1 MDEIK
6 EIFLAEAVQ
15 AIEELSMLFTELEK
29 NHDSKKA
36 INAIFRITHTLKAN
50 AAGMGFNDIASMAH
64 LMEDIFSEIKNNKL
78 ELNTQL
84 FNDLFKANDIL
95 AKMIAAISD
104 PSIKVVFRGTR
115 TKLDVILRE
124 ARGQGIV
131 VTDDVPG
138 ASAPTTPAASEPA
151 PSEIVSPENL
161 PSLDD
166 FNAAI
171 EAAHKANENVTASV
185 ENHSEEVEEV
195 EEEEEEV
202 EEDTKVTFSDNIN
215 IPLRKL
221 DNLLNLVGELIIE
234 RDRVIA
240 MSQLDA
246 YGGKSNDFARLTRIT
261 SEIQYSVMDV
271 RLVQVNVLFSKFH
284 RIVRDVANLEGKKV
298 QLVLEGTENEIDR
311 NVLQIISDSL
321 IHLVR
326 NSVGHGIELEADRI
340 KAGKNPVGTVTLSA
354 KNEKDAI
361 IIDIIDDGRGI
372 DPNIIKKVAVKKG
385 VITEDAAKTLSDTD
399 AIMLIFEPGFSS
411 AEQVTSVSGRG
422 VGMDV
427 VKKSLDSIGGVV
439 TVHSEIGKGSTMR
452 LRLPSSMAV
461 KGALL
466 FELGESQFAIPL
478 AYTDAVVS
486 LKKNE
491 IHKVRGG
498 LLATYLERNI
508 SIVFLKD
515 LFVLDQ
521 NTEISNAI
529 DVSLHKSFDQLA
541 DDDMIYVLVVSYNN
555 HDMGFVV
562 DRLLQQ
568 KEIVEKPLQSPLDQ
582 IKFISG
588 ATILGNGNVCLVLDT
603 PSISNFLFKST
614 KLK

>member
-1 MDEIK
+1 MDEIR
-6 EIFLAEAVQ
+6 EIFLAEAIQ
-15 AIEELSMLFTELEK
+15 AIEELSMLFTDLEK
-29 NHDSKKA
+29 NHQSKKS

-64 LMEDIFSEIKNNKL
+64 LMEDIFSEIKNNNL

-95 AKMIAAISD
+95 AKMISAISD
-104 PSIKVVFRGTR
+104 PTIKVVFRGTR

-131 VTDDVPG
+131 VTDDVP
-138 ASAPTTPAASEPA
+138 AQAPQATEVVVSVEA
-151 PSEIVSPENL
+151 PKEEIL

-166 FNAAI
+166 FNAAV
-171 EAAHKANENVTASV
+171 EAAHKSQIAEEIAVT
-185 ENHSEEVEEV
+185 EEV

-202 EEDTKVTFSDNIN
+202 EEETKVTFSDNIN

-240 MSQLDA
+240 MSQIDS
-246 YGGKSNDFARLTRIT
+246 YGGKTNDFARLTRIT

-284 RIVRDVANLEGKKV
+284 RIVRDVANIEGKRV
-298 QLVLEGTENEIDR
+298 ELVLEGTENEIDR

-361 IIDIIDDGRGI
+361 IIDIIDDGKGI
-372 DPNIIKKVAVKKG
+372 DPNIIKKIAVKKG
-385 VITEDAAKTLSDTD
+385 VITQETADRLSDND
-399 AIMLIFEPGFSS
+399 AMMLIFEPGFSS
-411 AEQVTSVSGRG
+411 AEVVTSVSGRG

-427 VKKSLDSIGGVV
+427 VKKSLDSIGGIV

-486 LKKNE
+486 LNKNE

-515 LFVLDQ
+515 LFVMDM
-521 NTEISNAI
+521 NGEVSNAI
-529 DVSLHKSFDQLA
+529 DVSLHKSFDQLN

>member
-1 MDEIK
+1 MDEIR

-15 AIEELSMLFTELEK
+15 AIEELSMLFTDLEK
-29 NHDSKKA
+29 NHESKKS

-78 ELNTQL
+78 ELNTEL
-84 FNDLFKANDIL
+84 FNDLFKANDIV

-104 PSIKVVFRGTR
+104 PTIKVVFRGTR

-124 ARGQGIV
+124 ARGLGIV
-131 VTDDVPG
+131 VTDNV
-138 ASAPTTPAASEPA
+138 PAAPA
-151 PSEIVSPENL
+151 AVATPEVLENKVSTIADAPALSME
-161 PSLDD
+161 D
-166 FNAAI
+166 FNAAV
-171 EAAHKANENVTASV
+171 ESAHKAVSELPTTAVEIEESV
-185 ENHSEEVEEV
+185 VEEV
-195 EEEEEEV
+195 EEEEV
-202 EEDTKVTFSDNIN
+202 EEETKVTFSDNIN

-240 MSQLDA
+240 MSQVENFA
-246 YGGKSNDFARLTRIT
+246 GKSNDFARLSRIT

-284 RIVRDVANLEGKKV
+284 RIVRDVANIENKKV
-298 QLVLEGTENEIDR
+298 QLLLEGTENEIDR

-340 KAGKNPVGTVTLSA
+340 KVGKNPMGTVILSA

-361 IIDIIDDGRGI
+361 IIDIIDDGKGI
-372 DPNIIKKVAVKKG
+372 DPAIIKKIAVKKG
-385 VITEDAAKTLSDTD
+385 VITQEIADKLSDND
-399 AIMLIFEPGFSS
+399 AIMLIFEAGFSS

-427 VKKSLDSIGGVV
+427 VKKSLDSIGGIV
-439 TVHSEIGKGSTMR
+439 TVHSEVGKGSTMR

-486 LKKNE
+486 LKKKE

-515 LFVLDQ
+515 LFVMDMNGGVS
-521 NTEISNAI
+521 NTV
-529 DVSLHKSFDQLA
+529 DVSLHKSFDQLG

-562 DRLLQQ
+562 DKLLQQ

-603 PSISNFLFKST
+603 PSISNFLYKST

>member
-29 NHDSKKA
+29 NHESKKA

-64 LMEDIFSEIKNNKL
+64 LMEDIFSEIKNNNL

-131 VTDDVPG
+131 VTDDVP
-138 ASAPTTPAASEPA
+138 APATNSAPKEENTPATSGNETTV
-151 PSEIVSPENL
+151 I
-161 PSLDD
+161 PSLED
-166 FNAAI
+166 FNAAV
-171 EAAHKANENVTASV
+171 EAAHQAKEHDTEAST
-185 ENHSEEVEEV
+185 EE

-202 EEDTKVTFSDNIN
+202 EEETKVTFSDNIN

-240 MSQLDA
+240 MSQLEN
-246 YGGKSNDFARLTRIT
+246 YGGKANDFARLTRIT

-284 RIVRDVANLEGKKV
+284 RIVRDVANLENKKV

-361 IIDIIDDGRGI
+361 IIDIIDDGKGI

-385 VITEDAAKTLSDTD
+385 VITEEAAKTLSDND

-427 VKKSLDSIGGVV
+427 VKKSLDSIGGIV

-486 LKKNE
+486 LKKKE

-498 LLATYLERNI
+498 LLATYLDRNI

-515 LFVLDQ
+515 LFVADM
-521 NTEISNAI
+521 NGEISNAM
-529 DVSLHKSFDQLA
+529 DVSLHKSFDALQE
-541 DDDMIYVLVVSYNN
+541 DDMIYVLVVSYNN

-614 KLK
+614 KMK

>member
-1 MDEIK
+1 MDEIR

-15 AIEELSMLFTELEK
+15 AIEELSMLFTDLEK
-29 NHDSKKA
+29 NHESKKA

-78 ELNTQL
+78 ELNTEL
-84 FNDLFKANDIL
+84 FNDLFKANDIV

-104 PSIKVVFRGTR
+104 PSIKVIFRGTR

-124 ARGQGIV
+124 ARGLGIV
-131 VTDDVPG
+131 VTDNV
-138 ASAPTTPAASEPA
+138 PAAPVATPMIAPA
-151 PSEIVSPENL
+151 DTET
-161 PSLDD
+161 PSLSIDD
-166 FNAAI
+166 FNAAV
-171 EAAHKANENVTASV
+171 ESAHKATTEASGTAV
-185 ENHSEEVEEV
+185 EADEVVAEEV

-202 EEDTKVTFSDNIN
+202 EEETKVAFSDNIN

-240 MSQLDA
+240 MSQVENFA
-246 YGGKSNDFARLTRIT
+246 GKSNDFARLSRIT

-284 RIVRDVANLEGKKV
+284 RIVRDVANIENKKV
-298 QLVLEGTENEIDR
+298 QLLLEGTENEIDR

-340 KAGKNPVGTVTLSA
+340 KAGKNPMGTVILSA

-361 IIDIIDDGRGI
+361 IIDIIDDGKGI
-372 DPNIIKKVAVKKG
+372 DPAIIKKIAVKKG
-385 VITEDAAKTLSDTD
+385 VITQEIADKLSDSD
-399 AIMLIFEPGFSS
+399 AIMLIFEAGFSS

-427 VKKSLDSIGGVV
+427 VKKSLDSIGGIV
-439 TVHSEIGKGSTMR
+439 TVHSEVGKGSTMR

-486 LKKNE
+486 LKKKE

-498 LLATYLERNI
+498 LLATYLDRNI

-515 LFVLDQ
+515 LFVMDMNGGVS
-521 NTEISNAI
+521 NTV
-529 DVSLHKSFDQLA
+529 DVSLHKSFDQLGE
-541 DDDMIYVLVVSYNN
+541 DDMIYVLVVSYNN

-562 DRLLQQ
+562 DKLLQQ

-603 PSISNFLFKST
+603 PSISNFLYKST

>member
-6 EIFLAEAVQ
+6 EIFLAEAIQ
-15 AIEELSMLFTELEK
+15 AIEELSLLFTDLEK
-29 NHDSKKA
+29 NHESKKA

-78 ELNTQL
+78 ELNTEL

-104 PSIKVVFRGTR
+104 PTIKVVFRGTR

-131 VTDDVPG
+131 VTDDVP
-138 ASAPTTPAASEPA
+138 APVTTPNVVPIATPTETPN
-151 PSEIVSPENL
+151 SEI
-161 PSLDD
+161 PSIDD
-166 FNAAI
+166 FNAAV
-171 EAAHKANENVTASV
+171 EAAHKTPSTENAVIPAHEIT
-185 ENHSEEVEEV
+185 ETEEV
-195 EEEEEEV
+195 EEEEV
-202 EEDTKVTFSDNIN
+202 EEETKVTFSDNIN

-240 MSQLDA
+240 MSQVEN
-246 YGGKSNDFARLTRIT
+246 YGGKTNDFARLSRIT

-284 RIVRDVANLEGKKV
+284 RIVRDVANIEGKKV
-298 QLVLEGTENEIDR
+298 QLLLEGTENEIDR

-340 KAGKNPVGTVTLSA
+340 KAGKNPMGTVTLSA

-361 IIDIIDDGRGI
+361 IIDIIDDGKGI
-372 DPNIIKKVAVKKG
+372 DPNIIKKIAVKKG
-385 VITEDAAKTLSDTD
+385 VITQEVADRLSESDAM
-399 AIMLIFEPGFSS
+399 MLIFEPGFSS
-411 AEQVTSVSGRG
+411 AEVVTSVSGRG

-427 VKKSLDSIGGVV
+427 VKKSLDSIGGIV

-486 LKKNE
+486 LNKKE

-515 LFVLDQ
+515 LFVMDIQ
-521 NTEISNAI
+521 GEISNTV
-529 DVSLHKSFDQLA
+529 DVSLHKTFDTLQ
-541 DDDMIYVLVVSYNN
+541 DEDMIYVLVVSYNN

-562 DRLLQQ
+562 DKLLQQ

-614 KLK
+614 KLI

>member
-1 MDEIK
+1 MS
-6 EIFLAEAVQ
+6 Q
-15 AIEELSMLFTELEK
+15 
-29 NHDSKKA
+29 
-36 INAIFRITHTLKAN
+36 
-50 AAGMGFNDIASMAH
+50 
-64 LMEDIFSEIKNNKL
+64 
-78 ELNTQL
+78 
-84 FNDLFKANDIL
+84 
-95 AKMIAAISD
+95 
-104 PSIKVVFRGTR
+104 
-115 TKLDVILRE
+115 
-124 ARGQGIV
+124 
-131 VTDDVPG
+131 
-138 ASAPTTPAASEPA
+138 
-151 PSEIVSPENL
+151 
-161 PSLDD
+161 
-166 FNAAI
+166 
-171 EAAHKANENVTASV
+171 V
-185 ENHSEEVEEV
+185 EN
-195 EEEEEEV
+195 
-202 EEDTKVTFSDNIN
+202 F
-215 IPLRKL
+215 
-221 DNLLNLVGELIIE
+221 
-234 RDRVIA
+234 A
-240 MSQLDA
+240 
-246 YGGKSNDFARLTRIT
+246 GKSNDFARLSRIT

-284 RIVRDVANLEGKKV
+284 RIVRDVANIENKKV
-298 QLVLEGTENEIDR
+298 QLLLEGTENEIDR

-340 KAGKNPVGTVTLSA
+340 KAGKNPMGTVILSA

-361 IIDIIDDGRGI
+361 IIDIIDDGKGI
-372 DPNIIKKVAVKKG
+372 DPAIIKKIAVKKG
-385 VITEDAAKTLSDTD
+385 VITQEIADKLSDND
-399 AIMLIFEPGFSS
+399 AIMLIFEAGFSS

-427 VKKSLDSIGGVV
+427 VKKSLDSIGGIV
-439 TVHSEIGKGSTMR
+439 TVHSEVGKGSTMR

-486 LKKNE
+486 LKKKE

-515 LFVLDQ
+515 LFVMDMSGG
-521 NTEISNAI
+521 ISNAV
-529 DVSLHKSFDQLA
+529 DVSLHKTFDQLG

-562 DRLLQQ
+562 DKLLQQ

-603 PSISNFLFKST
+603 PSISNFLYKST

>member
-1 MDEIK
+1 MDEIR
-6 EIFLAEAVQ
+6 EIFLAEAIQ
-15 AIEELSMLFTELEK
+15 AIEELSMLFTDLEK

-95 AKMIAAISD
+95 AKMVAAISD
-104 PSIKVVFRGTR
+104 PSIKVIFRGTR

-131 VTDDVPG
+131 VSDDVP
-138 ASAPTTPAASEPA
+138 APAPVKIETAPTTPSAE
-151 PSEIVSPENL
+151 VL
-161 PSLDD
+161 PSLED

-171 EAAHKANENVTASV
+171 EAAHKTNDAVSASTDA
-185 ENHSEEVEEV
+185 HSDVVEEV
-195 EEEEEEV
+195 EEEEEV
-202 EEDTKVTFSDNIN
+202 EEVTKVTFSDNIN

-240 MSQLDA
+240 MSQMDA
-246 YGGKSNDFARLTRIT
+246 YGSKSNDFARLTRIT

-298 QLVLEGTENEIDR
+298 QLLLEGTENEIDR

-340 KAGKNPVGTVTLSA
+340 KAGKNPIGTVTLSA

-361 IIDIIDDGRGI
+361 IIDIIDDGKGI
-372 DPNIIKKVAVKKG
+372 DPNIIKKIAVKKG
-385 VITEDAAKTLSDTD
+385 VITEDVAKTLSAND
-399 AIMLIFEPGFSS
+399 AMMLIFEPGFSS
-411 AEQVTSVSGRG
+411 AEVVTSVSGRG

-427 VKKSLDSIGGVV
+427 VKKSLDSIGGIV

-515 LFVLDQ
+515 LFVLEQ
-521 NTEISNAI
+521 NGEVSNAI
-529 DVSLHKSFDQLA
+529 DLSLHKSFDQLQ

>member
-1 MDEIK
+1 MDEIR

-15 AIEELSMLFTELEK
+15 AIEELSMLFTDLEK
-29 NHDSKKA
+29 NHESKKA

-78 ELNTQL
+78 ELNTEL
-84 FNDLFKANDIL
+84 FNDLFKANDIV

-104 PSIKVVFRGTR
+104 PSIKVIFRGTR

-124 ARGQGIV
+124 ARGLGIV
-131 VTDDVPG
+131 VTDEVPTV
-138 ASAPTTPAASEPA
+138 APIAAPTAAPVITPTDTETPYLS
-151 PSEIVSPENL
+151 I
-161 PSLDD
+161 DD
-166 FNAAI
+166 FNAAV
-171 EAAHKANENVTASV
+171 ESAHKATTELLSSAV
-185 ENHSEEVEEV
+185 EVDEVVAEEV
-195 EEEEEEV
+195 EEEEV
-202 EEDTKVTFSDNIN
+202 EEETKVTFSDNIN

-240 MSQLDA
+240 MSQVENFA
-246 YGGKSNDFARLTRIT
+246 GKSNDFARLSRIT

-284 RIVRDVANLEGKKV
+284 RIVRDVANIENKKV
-298 QLVLEGTENEIDR
+298 QLLLEGTENEIDR

-340 KAGKNPVGTVTLSA
+340 KAGKNPMGTVILSA

-361 IIDIIDDGRGI
+361 IIDIIDDGKGI
-372 DPNIIKKVAVKKG
+372 DPAIIKKIAVKKG
-385 VITEDAAKTLSDTD
+385 VITQEIADKLSDND
-399 AIMLIFEPGFSS
+399 AIMLIFEAGFSS

-427 VKKSLDSIGGVV
+427 VKKSLDSIGGIV
-439 TVHSEIGKGSTMR
+439 TVHSEVGKGSTMR

-486 LKKNE
+486 LKKKE

-515 LFVLDQ
+515 LFVMDMSGG
-521 NTEISNAI
+521 IS
-529 DVSLHKSFDQLA
+529 F
-541 DDDMIYVLVVSYNN
+541 
-555 HDMGFVV
+555 F
-562 DRLLQQ
+562 
-568 KEIVEKPLQSPLDQ
+568 
-582 IKFISG
+582 
-588 ATILGNGNVCLVLDT
+588 T
-603 PSISNFLFKST
+603 
-614 KLK
+614 

>member
-1 MDEIK
+1 MDEIR
-6 EIFLAEAVQ
+6 EIFLAEAIQ
-15 AIEELSMLFTELEK
+15 AIEELSMLFTDLEK

-131 VTDDVPG
+131 VTDDI
-138 ASAPTTPAASEPA
+138 PA
-151 PSEIVSPENL
+151 PVAPKTEAVPVAPSSDVL

-171 EAAHKANENVTASV
+171 EAAHKANESV
-185 ENHSEEVEEV
+185 NSVSSEHGETVEEV
-195 EEEEEEV
+195 EEEAEEEEV

-240 MSQLDA
+240 MSQMED
-246 YGGKSNDFARLTRIT
+246 YGGKANDFARLTRIT

-298 QLVLEGTENEIDR
+298 QLLLEGTENEIDR

-340 KAGKNPVGTVTLSA
+340 KAGKNPMGTVTLSA

-361 IIDIIDDGRGI
+361 IIDIIDDGKGI
-372 DPNIIKKVAVKKG
+372 DPNIIKKIALKKG
-385 VITEDAAKTLSDTD
+385 VITEDVAKSLSDND
-399 AIMLIFEPGFSS
+399 AMMLIFEPGFSS
-411 AEQVTSVSGRG
+411 AEVVTSVSGRG

-427 VKKSLDSIGGVV
+427 VKKSLDSIGGIV

-486 LKKNE
+486 LKKSE

-515 LFVLDQ
+515 LFVHEQ
-521 NTEISNAI
+521 NGEVSNAI
-529 DVSLHKSFDQLA
+529 DVSLHKSFNQLS
-541 DDDMIYVLVVSYNN
+541 DDDIIYVLVVSYNN